1 VTHELRVTNDALKP
15 GDHVRVRAD
24 ALITNAPGLV
34 GVVKAVSDGG
44 TVTLKDAI
52 HGYRCWPV
60 EQLEK
65 V

>member
-1 VTHELRVTNDALKP
+1 MTHELRVTHSALEP
-15 GDHVRVRAD
+15 GDRVKVREGAI
-24 ALITNAPGLV
+24 ITAAHGMV

-44 TVTLKDAI
+44 TVTLKDAL